1 MQHRDVLIKCID
13 ILDDRAKSYGN
24 EDDLFSVTAQIAS
37 LLTGIPLTKYD
48 ISVVMESVKLARR
61 RFDPLNDDSYVDQI
75 NYSAF
80 SAQFARE
87 AFDKATQMVQQDVQQ
102 EPSLRAVP
110 L

>member
-1 MQHRDVLIKCID
+1 MHHRDVLATCANT
-13 ILDDRAKSYGN
+13 LADRAGSYGN
-24 EDDLFSVTAQIAS
+24 EDDLFNTAAQIAS
-37 LLTGIPLTKYD
+37 LLTGINFSKYE

-75 NYSAF
+75 NYCAF

-87 AFDKATQMVQQDVQQ
+87 AFDKAARMARQSEVQDPDQQ
-102 EPSLRAVP
+102 IP